1 MILIK
6 TFTNRRL
13 ITMVKYDMNPF
24 VELMDQA
31 IDKLKALQ
39 QKCNN
44 PLGCA
49 CEEANGYP
57 LTDCEY
63 WEEA

>member
-1 MILIK
+1 
-6 TFTNRRL
+6 
-13 ITMVKYDMNPF
+13 MNPF